1 MGGYAPRRLCDTMIC
16 EQVLFLGY
24 KAGSIS
30 YSLHDIA
37 MRRLGI
43 ELDKSYQKRISK
55 TGLTDEAVKYAAY
68 DVRYL
73 QDIMAS
79 QSREAKAKGCVNA
92 CRLENRFIPALAYLE
107 WCGIRLNEDKW
118 RAKMAK
124 DQKARD
130 DALAKLNGFVQTWSE
145 TGYVSDDGRVT
156 LPKERFQNMTYTTG
170 LGDLFS
176 GMFDYML
183 KRSRDRGPP
192 FFLHHA
198 SIRNSRIIWTRPA
211 QSPVCMR

>member
-1 MGGYAPRRLCDTMIC
+1 MIC

-130 DALAKLNGFVQTWSE
+130 DALAKLNGFVQTCC
-145 TGYVSDDGRVT
+145 V
-156 LPKERFQNMTYTTG
+156 ERYESS
-170 LGDLFS
+170 LCRC
-176 GMFDYML
+176 
-183 KRSRDRGPP
+183 RSP
-192 FFLHHA
+192 
-198 SIRNSRIIWTRPA
+198 
-211 QSPVCMR
+211 